1 MNPDLHF
8 DRLPSDSWPMVVLR
22 DLDAGINTVLVTVI
36 DVKGSTPRNAG
47 SRMLV
52 TTDAIWQT
60 IGGGALEFEVMR
72 KARKMLANNAGTGPD
87 KGDPLWRR
95 QVLKIVLGPDMG
107 QCCGGRLSL
116 LLEKFTVAEA
126 PFLQALCAQATGQ
139 TTLAHPLTSGMPLT
153 LETPVGNS
161 TGKASIVASADK
173 DVYHAPIDGRRI
185 PLFIYGAGHVSRAL
199 IPRLD
204 GMGFN
209 IFLVDIECERFPKDL
224 GKSVQKLLAKRPET
238 IALHAPDDA
247 VHLVM
252 THDHCLDQAI
262 CLQVLSREKFAF
274 LGLIGSATKRARFT
288 KYFIAAGIAPALLD
302 LLVCPIGISEI
313 GGKHPNRVALS
324 IAAQL
329 AIWQQSD
336 EYGVGGVVGF

>member
-1 MNPDLHF
+1 M
-8 DRLPSDSWPMVVLR
+8 
-22 DLDAGINTVLVTVI
+22 
-36 DVKGSTPRNAG
+36 
-47 SRMLV
+47 
-52 TTDAIWQT
+52 
-60 IGGGALEFEVMR
+60 
-72 KARKMLANNAGTGPD
+72 
-87 KGDPLWRR
+87 
-95 QVLKIVLGPDMG
+95 
-107 QCCGGRLSL
+107 
-116 LLEKFTVAEA
+116 
-126 PFLQALCAQATGQ
+126 
-139 TTLAHPLTSGMPLT
+139 
-153 LETPVGNS
+153 
-161 TGKASIVASADK
+161 
-173 DVYHAPIDGRRI
+173 
-185 PLFIYGAGHVSRAL
+185 
-199 IPRLD
+199 LD

-247 VHLVM
+247 VHVVM